1 MLTTPLDK
9 YAFIILKA
17 RAWEAEIPED
27 PEEPESGSNP
37 SDDDEAAALEGGDD
51 NPALFELIAAIEELN
66 DDELTE
72 LLALVWL
79 GRGDYTNEEWDA
91 ALADADQA
99 EEQRNAARLAEL
111 AGLGEFIEQGLSEL
125 GYSTLGENGT
135 G

>member
-17 RAWEAEIPED
+17 RAWEAEIPEE

-37 SDDDEAAALEGGDD
+37 SDDDEVAALQGGDD
-51 NPALFELIAAIEELN
+51 NPALLELIAAIEALN

-79 GRGDYTNEEWDA
+79 GRGDYTEDEWDE
-91 ALADADQA
+91 ALAEADRA
-99 EEQRNAARLAEL
+99 EEQREAGRLAEL
-111 AGLGEFIEQGLSEL
+111 AGLGEFLEQGLSEL
-125 GYSTLGENGT
+125 GHSTLGEDGT
-135 G
+135 Q

>member
-9 YAFIILKA
+9 YAFITLKA
-17 RAWEAEIPED
+17 RAWEAEIPGD

-37 SDDDEAAALEGGDD
+37 SDDDQAAALEEGDD
-51 NPALFELIAAIEELN
+51 NPALLELIAAIEELN

-79 GRGDYTNEEWDA
+79 GRGDYTQDEWET
-91 ALADADQA
+91 ALAEADEA
-99 EEQRNAARLAEL
+99 EEQRDAARLAEL
-111 AGLGEFIEQGLSEL
+111 AGLGEFIDQGLAEL
-125 GYSTLGENGT
+125 GYSTLGEEGA